1 LAGYA
6 VDFSAKIA
14 AWGQGMIKMS
24 AIAHERGRN
33 LRRQSMLARLWA
45 ATMAVFAL
53 GIIGRAPAA
62 EAQHGQTTVVCSN
75 PASGTSWQINI
86 DFDRR
91 TVDGYPATIDNTAIA
106 WRDPGDQG
114 NYTLDRKSGNLRV
127 AVPSSTG
134 GYFLHDRC
142 KLDK

>member
-1 LAGYA
+1 MRLA
-6 VDFSAKIA
+6 AKIA
-14 AWGQGMIKMS
+14 GWGQGVIKML
-24 AIAHERGRN
+24 AIAYERGSRA
-33 LRRQSMLARLWA
+33 RHRSMA
-45 ATMAVFAL
+45 ACLGVTAAVIAL
-53 GIIGRAPAA
+53 GIGGGLAPAA
-62 EAQHGQTTVVCSN
+62 EAQHGQTTIACSN
-75 PASGTSWQINI
+75 PASGTSWQITI

-91 TVDGYPATIDNTAIA
+91 TVDGFPASINDAAIS

>member
-1 LAGYA
+1 MFGVAAG
-6 VDFSAKIA
+6 
-14 AWGQGMIKMS
+14 
-24 AIAHERGRN
+24 
-33 LRRQSMLARLWA
+33 
-45 ATMAVFAL
+45 
-53 GIIGRAPAA
+53 A
-62 EAQHGQTTVVCSN
+62 EAQHGQRTIACSN
-75 PASGTSWQINI
+75 PASGTNWQVTI

-91 TVDGYPATIDNTAIA
+91 TVDGHPAAISDA
-106 WRDPGDQG
+106 AISWRDPSDQG

>member
-1 LAGYA
+1 

-14 AWGQGMIKMS
+14 GGGQGMIKMS
-24 AIAHERGRN
+24 AVAYERGRR
-33 LRRQSMLARLWA
+33 LRRRPASARLRA
-45 ATMAVFAL
+45 ATVAAFAL
-53 GIIGRAPAA
+53 AAVGRAPAA
-62 EAQHGQTTVVCSN
+62 EAQHGQTTIVCENS
-75 PASGTSWQINI
+75 ASGTSWQINV

-91 TVDGYPATIDNTAIA
+91 TVDGYPATIDNTTIA

>member
-1 LAGYA
+1 
-6 VDFSAKIA
+6 
-14 AWGQGMIKMS
+14 MIKKS
-24 AIAHERGRN
+24 AIAYERGRR
-33 LRRQSMLARLWA
+33 LRRRSMPTRLRAA
-45 ATMAVFAL
+45 ATAAACA
-53 GIIGRAPAA
+53 IGAAGLVPAA
-62 EAQHGQTTVVCSN
+62 EAQHGQTTIACRN
-75 PASGTSWQINI
+75 PASGTTWQINI

-91 TVDGYPATIDNTAIA
+91 TVDGHPATIGDSAIS

-134 GYFLHDRC
+134 GYFLHDQC

>member
-1 LAGYA
+1 
-6 VDFSAKIA
+6 
-14 AWGQGMIKMS
+14 MIKATAVAYKQGTM
-24 AIAHERGRN
+24 A
-33 LRRQSMLARLWA
+33 RRQSTARLCLA
-45 ATMAVFAL
+45 AAAIAL
-53 GIIGRAPAA
+53 IGGLDPAA
-62 EAQHGQTTVVCSN
+62 AAQHGQTTIACSN
-75 PASGTSWQINI
+75 PASGTSWQITV

-91 TVDGYPATIDNTAIA
+91 TVDGHPATISEAAIS

>member
-1 LAGYA
+1 
-6 VDFSAKIA
+6 
-14 AWGQGMIKMS
+14 MP
-24 AIAHERGRN
+24 
-33 LRRQSMLARLWA
+33 ARLGAA
-45 ATMAVFAL
+45 ATAACAL
-53 GIIGRAPAA
+53 GIVGVAPVAAQQGR
-62 EAQHGQTTVVCSN
+62 TTIVCSN
-75 PASGTSWQINI
+75 PASGTNWQITI

-91 TVDGYPATIDNTAIA
+91 TVDNYPATIDNTAIA

>member
-1 LAGYA
+1 

-14 AWGQGMIKMS
+14 GWGQGMIKMS
-24 AIAHERGRN
+24 AIAYERGRR
-33 LRRQSMLARLWA
+33 LRRRPMAARLRA
-45 ATMAVFAL
+45 ATMAAFAL

-62 EAQHGQTTVVCSN
+62 EVQHGQTTIVCSN
-75 PASGTSWQINI
+75 PASATSWRITV

-91 TVDGYPATIDNTAIA
+91 TVDGHAATISDTAIA

>member
-1 LAGYA
+1 LTGHAA
-6 VDFSAKIA
+6 DFAAKIA
-14 AWGQGMIKMS
+14 GRGQWMIKMS
-24 AIAHERGRN
+24 AIAYEQGSP
-33 LRRQSMLARLWA
+33 LRRRSMPARQRAAAAAAFVLAA
-45 ATMAVFAL
+45 AGL
-53 GIIGRAPAA
+53 APAA
-62 EAQHGQTTVVCSN
+62 EAQHGQTTIACSN
-75 PASGTSWQINI
+75 PASGTTWRITI

-91 TVDGYPATIDNTAIA
+91 TVDGQPASINDATIS

>member
-1 LAGYA
+1 LAGQA
-6 VDFSAKIA
+6 ALFAAKIA
-14 AWGQGMIKMS
+14 VWGQGMIKIS
-24 AIAHERGRN
+24 AIAYEQGRR
-33 LRRQSMLARLWA
+33 LPSVPAGLWPAVKAAAFILGVAGLAPGA
-45 ATMAVFAL
+45 K
-53 GIIGRAPAA
+53 
-62 EAQHGQTTVVCSN
+62 AQPGQTTIVCSN
-75 PASGTSWQINI
+75 PASGTSWQITI
-86 DFDRR
+86 DFDNR
-91 TVDGYPATIDNTAIA
+91 TVDGHPATISDTAIS

>member
-1 LAGYA
+1 
-6 VDFSAKIA
+6 
-14 AWGQGMIKMS
+14 MIKAA
-24 AIAHERGRN
+24 AIAYEQGTMA
-33 LRRQSMLARLWA
+33 RRRSTAARLCLA
-45 ATMAVFAL
+45 AAAVAL
-53 GIIGRAPAA
+53 IGGLAPAA
-62 EAQHGQTTVVCSN
+62 EAQHGQTTIACSN
-75 PASGTSWQINI
+75 PASGTSWQITV

-91 TVDGYPATIDNTAIA
+91 TVDGHPATISEAAIS

-134 GYFLHDRC
+134 GYFLHDQC